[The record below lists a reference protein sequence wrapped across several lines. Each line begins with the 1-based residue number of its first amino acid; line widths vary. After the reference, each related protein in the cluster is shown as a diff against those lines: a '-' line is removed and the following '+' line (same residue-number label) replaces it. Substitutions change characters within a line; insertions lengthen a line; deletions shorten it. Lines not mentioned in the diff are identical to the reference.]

1 MCSGFTSMVF
11 TTTTTAAAA
20 STSVT
25 STNITT
31 DDDSTN
37 SGAGKDDDDGGDKET
52 EPVVVILFCFFGLM
66 LGTFISQVLSIYG
79 EAIPYTVVVF
89 LLGALFALSSKGSTL
104 GDSVHSWASIDADL
118 MLFVFLP
125 PLIFGEAMGLN
136 WYHIKGG
143 LLQSL
148 ILAGPG
154 VVVGAVVMGCF
165 TKLILPSWSWNMAM
179 VFGSILSATD
189 PVAVVSL
196 LKDANASPKLTIL
209 IVGESLLK

>member
-1 MCSGFTSMVF
+1 MC
-11 TTTTTAAAA
+11 TAANAN
-20 STSVT
+20 T
-25 STNITT
+25 TT
-31 DDDSTN
+31 DDTI
-37 SGAGKDDDDGGDKET
+37 SGTSDNDDGDREAKET

-79 EAIPYTVVVF
+79 EVIPYTVVVF

-104 GDSVHSWASIDADL
+104 GDSIHSWASIDADL

-143 LLQSL
+143 LAQSL

-165 TKLILPSWSWNMAM
+165 TKLILPSWPWNLAM
-179 VFGSILSATD
+179 IFGSILSATD